1 MNINFNS
8 SRYFEVRMG
17 HFFTKLELLKFI
29 CRCIVVFSKP
39 VVAAAVLISFL
50 MVNTLQASETPGD
63 ILSAATAAEIA
74 VRDNPSLAQMQARYE
89 ALAEIPSQ
97 VGTLPDPTLSL
108 NALNFPVD
116 TFDRDQE
123 PMTQLQIGFSQE
135 FPFPGKLRLKKE
147 AAGYDSKAAAYSV
160 DEQRLQLISKVKN
173 AWWQLFY
180 LERALTTLVQ
190 NQALLRQ
197 FISVAKTKYETGM
210 GLQQDVLLAQLE
222 LAKSM
227 DQKIHLRAMRHHK
240 AIYLNVLM
248 DRPVNSLVVLPEQVS
263 KAMPNI
269 KSEDDLHL
277 RSETSR
283 PLLSKIVTDIDAAQS
298 RLNLAKR
305 DYYPDFTVGM
315 NYGDRS
321 GDNALPR
328 GGKRADFVSLKLAV
342 KIPLYSG
349 RKQSK
354 AVSQKSFE
362 LQSNRYALQDKK
374 GQVMGEISSAVTDYQ
389 RARQQ
394 FGLFESG
401 IVPQARQTVASML
414 AGYQVNEVDFL
425 NLVRSQVTLFNYE
438 LQYWN
443 ALSDAKQALARLQA
457 AVGEES
463 VYE

>member
-1 MNINFNS
+1 MKTNVIKTPWRS
-8 SRYFEVRMG
+8 V
-17 HFFTKLELLKFI
+17 LL
-29 CRCIVVFSKP
+29 
-39 VVAAAVLISFL
+39 VLFAL
-50 MVNTLQASETPGD
+50 AWLTLGKMSHASEYVEGD
-63 ILSAATAAEIA
+63 ILSAAMAAKVA

-97 VGTLPDPTLSL
+97 VGTLPDPTLNL

-116 TFDRDQE
+116 NFDRDQE

-135 FPFPGKLRLKKE
+135 FPFPGKLRLKAE
-147 AAGYDSKAAAYSV
+147 AAGYDSRAAAYSV
-160 DEQRLQLISKVKN
+160 DEQRLQLISTVKN
-173 AWWQLFY
+173 TWWQLFY
-180 LERALTTLVQ
+180 LERALTTLAQ
-190 NQALLRQ
+190 NQVLLRQ

-227 DQKIHLRAMRHHK
+227 DQKIHLQAMRHHK

-248 DRPVNSLVVLPEQVS
+248 DRPVSSLVVLPEQVS

-277 RSETSR
+277 RSEATR
-283 PLLSKIVTDIDAAQS
+283 PLLSKIDTDIDAAQV
-298 RLNLAKR
+298 RLDLAKR

-321 GDNALPR
+321 GDNALSR
-328 GGKRADFVSLKLAV
+328 GGDRDDFLSLKLAV

-354 AVSQKSFE
+354 AVAQKTSE
-362 LQSNRYALQDKK
+362 LQSNRYALQDQK
-374 GQVMGEISSAVTDYQ
+374 GMVMVEISASIADYLHS
-389 RARQQ
+389 REQ
-394 FGLFESG
+394 FTLYESG
-401 IVPQARQTVASML
+401 IVPLARQTVESML
-414 AGYQVNEVDFL
+414 VAYQVNEVDFL
-425 NLVRSQVTLFNYE
+425 NLVRSQMNLFNYE
-438 LQYWN
+438 LQYWKT
-443 ALSDAKQALARLQA
+443 LTEAKQALARLQA

>member
-1 MNINFNS
+1 MIMNINFSS
-8 SRYFEVRMG
+8 SRYFEVRIG
-17 HFFTKLELLKFI
+17 HSFTKLELLKFI

-108 NALNFPVD
+108 NALNFPAD

-180 LERALTTLVQ
+180 LERALTTLAQ

-269 KSEDDLHL
+269 KSEDDLYL

-305 DYYPDFTVGM
+305 DY
-315 NYGDRS
+315 
-321 GDNALPR
+321 
-328 GGKRADFVSLKLAV
+328 
-342 KIPLYSG
+342 
-349 RKQSK
+349 
-354 AVSQKSFE
+354 
-362 LQSNRYALQDKK
+362 
-374 GQVMGEISSAVTDYQ
+374 
-389 RARQQ
+389 
-394 FGLFESG
+394 
-401 IVPQARQTVASML
+401 
-414 AGYQVNEVDFL
+414 
-425 NLVRSQVTLFNYE
+425 
-438 LQYWN
+438 
-443 ALSDAKQALARLQA
+443 
-457 AVGEES
+457 
-463 VYE
+463 